1 MLKLELRCTSDD
13 YLHKIHACLVAKY
26 KLQDVDYITI
36 TRYFPISTLCKQ
48 TSCMHL
54 RRIKLLHV
62 RYTLRSQSSKV
73 HYIRNPSS
81 KYTDILRF
89 LSNFIISSIT

>member
-13 YLHKIHACLVAKY
+13 WLNNIHACLMAKY
-26 KLQDVDYITI
+26 KFQDVDYITI
-36 TRYFPISTLCKQ
+36 TRKFPISTLCKQ

-62 RYTLRSQSSKV
+62 RYTLRSKSSKV
-73 HYIRNPSS
+73 HYNE
-81 KYTDILRF
+81 YTDILRF
-89 LSNFIISSIT
+89 VSNFIIYSNS

>member
-13 YLHKIHACLVAKY
+13 WLNNIHACLMAKY
-26 KLQDVDYITI
+26 KFEDVDYITI

-62 RYTLRSQSSKV
+62 RYTLRSKSSKV
-73 HYIRNPSS
+73 HYNE
-81 KYTDILRF
+81 YADILRF
-89 LSNFIISSIT
+89 LSQFHNLTSNS

>member
-13 YLHKIHACLVAKY
+13 WLNNIHACLMAKY
-26 KLQDVDYITI
+26 KFQDVDYITI
-36 TRYFPISTLCKQ
+36 TRYFPISILCKQ

-62 RYTLRSQSSKV
+62 RYTLRSKSSKV
-73 HYIRNPSS
+73 HYIRNTSS
-81 KYTDILRF
+81 KYTYILRF
-89 LSNFIISSIT
+89 LSNFIISKIT